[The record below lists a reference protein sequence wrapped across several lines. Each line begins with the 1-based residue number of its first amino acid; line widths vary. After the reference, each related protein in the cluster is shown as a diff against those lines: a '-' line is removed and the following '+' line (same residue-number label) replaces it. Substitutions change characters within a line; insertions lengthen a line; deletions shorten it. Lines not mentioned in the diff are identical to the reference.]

1 VRRAIGGLK
10 PVQIDQRG
18 MIPIE
23 NFLEI
28 QSALTV
34 LSFEVR
40 QSTE

>member
-1 VRRAIGGLK
+1 
-10 PVQIDQRG
+10 

-28 QSALTV
+28 QSAMTV

-40 QSTE
+40 QNTEKAHVLRRREFFKNN